1 MADEEKKEDLSR
13 RDFMSNF
20 AAGIGIAAVGVTS
33 AVYGFKYLVPPSK
46 KKKEIKVLMAKVNE
60 IKPGEAKEF
69 LDGQGRKAL
78 LVNQNGKIK
87 AFSKICTHLGC
98 EVEWKPEENIFFCPC
113 HLGKFDANGKNIA
126 GPPPRP
132 LDQFKVEVKDNY
144 VFVTLIV

>member
-1 MADEEKKEDLSR
+1 MSEENNKDLSR
-13 RDFMSNF
+13 RDFLSNF
-20 AAGIGIAAVGVTS
+20 AMGVGLVASLGTS
-33 AVYGFKYLVPPSK
+33 AVYGLKYLVPAEK
-46 KKKEIKVLMAKVNE
+46 KKKEIKVLMAKAGE
-60 IKPGEAKEF
+60 IKNGEAKEF

-113 HLGKFDANGKNIA
+113 HLGKFNANGKNIA

-132 LDQFKVEVKDNY
+132 LDQFKVEVKDNFIY
-144 VFVTLIV
+144 VTLIA

>member
-1 MADEEKKEDLSR
+1 
-13 RDFMSNF
+13 
-20 AAGIGIAAVGVTS
+20 
-33 AVYGFKYLVPPSK
+33 
-46 KKKEIKVLMAKVNE
+46 MAKANE